1 MNMLRRMS
9 LVGLILALGLIAA
22 SCGGDDTTETTA
34 GTTPPLET
42 TEAPAATEAPAET
55 TEAPA
60 ETTEAPVETT
70 EAPAFDLVAAVYE
83 YESTIP
89 DGWMNVGDTEA
100 FKDALAASG
109 GLVIDVRQPAEYE
122 EGHIPGAINIP
133 LRELAAN
140 VDKIP
145 TDQAVYVYCKSGF
158 RAGVAVSAIRLMG
171 YDNVLAYKDSWVKW
185 TEAGEEVSTDAVEA
199 EVFGDPGFAPELV
212 AAVDDYLSSLPD
224 GWGIIG
230 AVEDVQAALDAGS
243 VILDVRSQG
252 EFDEGHIEGAIL
264 TPLRSIATAE
274 NIAQI
279 PTDTQFII
287 HCKSGWRATIA
298 MPVLGVLGFD
308 NWKVFPGGWNAWTDA
323 GAPVVTG

>member
-1 MNMLRRMS
+1 MS
-9 LVGLILALGLIAA
+9 LIALVLAFGLIAA
-22 SCGGDDTTETTA
+22 ACGGDDETTDTTE
-34 GTTPPLET
+34 GTVPPLET
-42 TEAPAATEAPAET
+42 TT

-60 ETTEAPVETT
+60 DTTEAPADTTEAPADTT
-70 EAPAFDLVAAVYE
+70 EAPAFDLVAAVAE

-89 DGWMNVGDTEA
+89 DGWMNVGDVES
-100 FKDALAASG
+100 FKDALAAAG
-109 GLVIDVRQPAEYE
+109 DAVVIDVRQPNEYE

-145 TDQAVYVYCKSGF
+145 TDRAVFVYCQSGF
-158 RAGVAVSAIRLMG
+158 RAGVAISAVRLMG
-171 YDNVLAYKDSWVKW
+171 YDNAFAYKDSYLGW
-185 TEAGEEVSTDAVEA
+185 TDAGEEVSTDAVEA
-199 EVFGDPGFAPELV
+199 EVFGDPGFAPELI
-212 AAVDDYLSSLPD
+212 AAVDDYLSTLPD
-224 GWGIIG
+224 GWGIIRS
-230 AVEDVQAALDAGS
+230 VEDVQAALDAGS

-287 HCKSGWRATIA
+287 HCKSGWRATIS
-298 MPVLGVLGFD
+298 MPVIGVLGFD
-308 NWKVFPGGWNAWTDA
+308 NWKVFPGGWDAWAEA

>member
-9 LVGLILALGLIAA
+9 VIGLLLAFGLLAA
-22 SCGGDDTTETTA
+22 ACGDGESTDTTE
-34 GTTPPLET
+34 GTVPPLET
-42 TEAPAATEAPAET
+42 TEAPAATTEAPAET

-60 ETTEAPVETT
+60 ETTTTTAAPM
-70 EAPAFDLVAAVYE
+70 FDLVAAVAE

-89 DGWMNVGDTEA
+89 DGWMNVGDVTS
-100 FKDALAASG
+100 FKDALAASN
-109 GLVIDVRQPAEYE
+109 GLVIDVRQPSEYE

-145 TDQAVYVYCKSGF
+145 TDKAIYVYCKSGF

-171 YDNVLAYKDSWVKW
+171 YDNALAYKDSWLGW

-212 AAVDDYLSSLPD
+212 AAVDEYLSSLPD

-230 AVEDVQAALDAGS
+230 AVEDVQTALDAGS

-252 EFDEGHIEGAIL
+252 EYDEGHIDGAIL

-298 MPVLGVLGFD
+298 MPVIGVLGFD

-323 GAPVVTG
+323 GAPVVTS